1 MSTTSYA
8 KFFAFRSR
16 SQFILW
22 SALDLLF
29 RGLSKTSNI
38 LIFQV
43 CMQGMFDLKYK
54 LLVVFHVNMNGVER
68 DQLILSSPR
77 TLRVQ
82 SYYY

>member
-1 MSTTSYA
+1 
-8 KFFAFRSR
+8 
-16 SQFILW
+16 
-22 SALDLLF
+22 
-29 RGLSKTSNI
+29 
-38 LIFQV
+38 
-43 CMQGMFDLKYK
+43 MQGMFDLKYK